1 MMMMMMMMI
10 MMMTRKSDLNSERSL
25 TILLSAQPVN
35 LIVRFMNMYTVV
47 ISVTGHLLSSKSKQE
62 TQLQL
67 TDRAQA
73 AHTISN
79 NCGAFMVKVK
89 GKGLGTCYSAMH
101 LHESD
106 S

>member
-67 TDRAQA
+67 TDRA
-73 AHTISN
+73 
-79 NCGAFMVKVK
+79 
-89 GKGLGTCYSAMH
+89 
-101 LHESD
+101 
-106 S
+106 